1 MKTTPSDLVLDRA
14 LYEKRLD
21 WLAACD
27 FALCSSADTEWLTGV
42 PRIASWTEYD
52 PALSE
57 AIVLGFVGEHGVVF
71 SVMHA
76 LWHLEAGEAMRRW
89 GIEEYKPGSDP
100 LAHLRRLAMAAGW
113 RASAPV
119 YVPDSMPARQ
129 LDLLRQAFPDREF
142 RLASTVI
149 GPLRTR
155 KDPVE
160 VEIMRD
166 VAQRTVAGIKA
177 ACAQVGPGVGYRE
190 FLACVRREILAT
202 GVSDIPYGPDAWA
215 TGPSVSIDWANAH
228 NRSRDFIL
236 NAPLA
241 LSLDVG
247 ASLSGY
253 RSDVG
258 RTIWF
263 GEPSFESAAA
273 LDVIREARA
282 VGLPCLTPG
291 ARAHEVD
298 DATRA
303 FIAQRGF
310 GAGQWIPSGHG
321 IGLEFHDPPV
331 LGEKDDTI
339 LADGNVVTYELAI
352 WEEGRASAFAED
364 TVVIREGGLE
374 WLIGDGDEPIIVA

>member
-1 MKTTPSDLVLDRA
+1 MKTTPSDLVLDRSV
-14 LYEKRLD
+14 YEKRLD
-21 WLAACD
+21 QLAGYD

-57 AIVLGFVGEHGVVF
+57 AIVIGFVGERGVVF

-76 LWHLEAGEAMRRW
+76 LWHLESGEAMRRW
-89 GIEEYKPGSDP
+89 AIEEYKPGSDP
-100 LAHLRRLAMAAGW
+100 LAHLHRLASAAGW
-113 RASAPV
+113 RRDAEV
-119 YVPDSMPARQ
+119 FVPDSMPVRQ
-129 LDLLRQAFPDREF
+129 LDLLRQAFPDRRF
-142 RLASTVI
+142 RLASDVI
-149 GPLRTR
+149 GPLRMR

-160 VEIMRD
+160 VELMRD
-166 VAQRTVAGIKA
+166 VARRTVAGIKA
-177 ACAQVGPGVGYRE
+177 ACAKVTIGVGYRE
-190 FLACVRREILAT
+190 FLACVRQEILAT

-215 TGPSVSIDWANAH
+215 TGPSVSIDWANAN
-228 NRSRDFIL
+228 NRNRDAIL
-236 NAPLA
+236 QPPLA

-247 ASLSGY
+247 ASLRGY

-273 LDVIREARA
+273 LAVIREARA
-282 VGLPCLTPG
+282 VGLPYLVPG

-298 DATRA
+298 DATRG

-331 LGEKDDTI
+331 LGEKDET
-339 LADGNVVTYELAI
+339 LLTDGNVVTYELAI

-364 TVVIREGGLE
+364 TVVIREGGLD
-374 WLIGDGDEPIIVA
+374 WLVDDGDEPIIVS